1 MGNLYYQVIRV
12 TDFGPYVT
20 KLVLCMPRE
29 TAAEELKPEA
39 FSVYVEVLGKDGRIV
54 ELPKSFIERDQ
65 FIPSRGYRPV
75 TAAYPS
81 DLHGNA
87 VTGKSRFVGPS
98 ARGTTRWTGWCSIRL
113 PENSIHRRHVS

>member
-20 KLVLCMPRE
+20 KLVLCIPRE

-81 DLHGNA
+81 DLYGQEEA
-87 VTGKSRFVGPS
+87 
-98 ARGTTRWTGWCSIRL
+98 
-113 PENSIHRRHVS
+113 